1 MSCCSSSFSTSL
13 QLQQQG
19 ILKSDDLITRFFR
32 ISVEMCVDLCYRTL
46 NDQVHTHVVQLR
58 TTKEMSMG
66 TNHLECYG
74 VLALGYYLAMGMM
87 SW

>member
-1 MSCCSSSFSTSL
+1 MYCFPSCL

-46 NDQVHTHVVQLR
+46 NDQVHTYF
-58 TTKEMSMG
+58 TYKSTF
-66 TNHLECYG
+66 N
-74 VLALGYYLAMGMM
+74 YYDGLVSAKHFMNIFA
-87 SW
+87 